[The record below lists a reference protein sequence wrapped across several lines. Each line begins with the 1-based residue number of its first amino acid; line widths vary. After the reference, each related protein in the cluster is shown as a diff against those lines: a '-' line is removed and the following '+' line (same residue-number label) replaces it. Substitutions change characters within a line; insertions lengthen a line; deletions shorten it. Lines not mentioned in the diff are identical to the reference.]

1 MTPATITLI
10 VFLIALALFIAD
22 FLPMGLVVIA
32 ILIASSVA
40 VCTPLAIPANS
51 MILEPGNLRFKD
63 FFKPGI
69 VLSALAFALSMIL
82 LPLIYPFFP

>member
-22 FLPMGLVVIA
+22 FLPMGLVVF
-32 ILIASSVA
+32 SVPVA
-40 VCTPLAIPANS
+40 LYFCGIIEA
-51 MILEPGNLRFKD
+51 KD

-69 VLSALAFALSMIL
+69 ALSALAFALSMIL